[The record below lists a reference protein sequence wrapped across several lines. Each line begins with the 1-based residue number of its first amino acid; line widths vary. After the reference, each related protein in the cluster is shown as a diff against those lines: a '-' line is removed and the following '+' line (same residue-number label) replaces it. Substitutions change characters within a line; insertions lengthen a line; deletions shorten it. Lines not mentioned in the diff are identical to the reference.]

1 VCYGNG
7 GAVIRKRGP
16 SSAPIRRKWENR
28 EIRRAPVGPLGEDA
42 GTRPRSHPGD
52 GSCPGQKTHF
62 SRSENRGSGKIGKF
76 DAPPPAHWERT
87 SERVRESSPAKGPRA
102 RPKTHFSRSENR
114 EWEKWET
121 RLLHPQSLRGDSG
134 TGNHFTR
141 GDRHSRWRDPRR
153 PKNPLFPTPKTESG
167 KIGKLDAPPSAFAR
181 GTGDRQPLHSGR

>member
-1 VCYGNG
+1 M
-7 GAVIRKRGP
+7 IRKKRP
-16 SSAPIRRKWENR
+16 SSAPSRRKWENR
-28 EIRRAPVGPLGEDA
+28 KIRRAPARPQGEDA

-87 SERVRESSPAKGPRA
+87 SEPGSGSRPRRKGRA
-102 RPKTHFSRSENR
+102 PGQKPTFPTPENR
-114 EWEKWET
+114 
-121 RLLHPQSLRGDSG
+121 GSG
-134 TGNHFTR
+134 KSGKLGCPHGPLGERTLAT
-141 GDRHSRWRDPRR
+141 DRHSRWRDPRR
-153 PKNPLFPTPKTESG
+153 KNPLFPTAKIESG